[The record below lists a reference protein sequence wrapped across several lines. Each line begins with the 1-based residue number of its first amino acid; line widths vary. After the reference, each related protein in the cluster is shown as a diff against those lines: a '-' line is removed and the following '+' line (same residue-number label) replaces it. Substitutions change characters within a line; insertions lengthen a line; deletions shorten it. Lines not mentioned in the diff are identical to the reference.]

1 MRHRRSRTRAH
12 LRSSKALFASFILLA
27 FTGGCA
33 APEDDSPGLLGNGI
47 GIDHVVLVVSDLE
60 AARDYYVDV
69 LGFRMETVA
78 AGGRHPTGTR
88 NVGAYF
94 PDISYLELLAIDDRD
109 LVAVHRP
116 HYIRFTEQFGS
127 GVRFYALSTSSAAD
141 THSVLTQRG
150 LGVNP
155 PAPGTL
161 QREGRTEQSDEPR
174 WWIVS
179 FTADEPPAD
188 RPFFIEYTNRPYDLI
203 TDEWDE
209 GYAEIREED
218 FYAHTNTAL
227 GVKAVLVAVPDLAAS
242 REAHRQMGLELL
254 APSSPNEADRLAR
267 FKVRRHEVILVSAA
281 HDPLA
286 AAFVSERG
294 AGVMEIQIEVADL
307 PAARAVLD
315 AGLPPGTIEETGPE
329 MLTVP
334 AGHAY
339 GVRLSFVQETPDRRP
354 GAPAAQ

>member
-1 MRHRRSRTRAH
+1 M
-12 LRSSKALFASFILLA
+12 LALA
-27 FTGGCA
+27 GGCA
-33 APEDDSPGLLGNGI
+33 APQDDAPDLLGNGI

-60 AARDYYVDV
+60 AARNHYVDA
-69 LGFRMETVA
+69 LGFRMEAVA

-109 LVAVHRP
+109 QVAVHRP

-127 GVRFYALSTSSAAD
+127 GVRFYALSTSSAAH
-141 THSVLTQRG
+141 THSVLAQRG

-161 QREGRTEQSDEPR
+161 QREGRADESGEPR

-179 FTADEPPAD
+179 FTADDPPAD
-188 RPFFIEYTNRPYDLI
+188 RPFFIEYANRPYDLI
-203 TDEWDE
+203 ADEWDD
-209 GYAEIREED
+209 GYAEIREEAL
-218 FYAHTNTAL
+218 YAHPNTAL

-242 REAHRQMGLELL
+242 RETHQQMGLELL
-254 APSSPNEADRLAR
+254 PPASPDEAEGLAR
-267 FKVRRHEVILVSAA
+267 FQVRRHEVVLVSAA

-294 AGVMEIQIEVADL
+294 AGVMEVQIEVADL
-307 PAARAVLD
+307 TAARAALN
-315 AGLPPGTIEETGPE
+315 AGLPAGIVEESGPE

-334 AGHAY
+334 ASHAY
-339 GVRLSFVQETPDRRP
+339 GVRLSFVQETTDRRP
-354 GAPAAQ
+354 QVMRAD

>member
-1 MRHRRSRTRAH
+1 MRSPVRLIASIAM
-12 LRSSKALFASFILLA
+12 LALAS
-27 FTGGCA
+27 GCA
-33 APEDDSPGLLGNGI
+33 APQDDAPDLLGSGI

-60 AARDYYVDV
+60 AARDYYVEV

-109 LVAVHRP
+109 TVAVHRP
-116 HYIRFTEQFGS
+116 HYISFIDQFGS
-127 GVRFYALSTSSAAD
+127 GVRFYALSTSSAAH

-179 FTADEPPAD
+179 FTADEPPAV
-188 RPFFIEYTNRPYDLI
+188 RPFFIEYTNRPFDLI
-203 TDEWDE
+203 TDDWDE
-209 GYAEIREED
+209 GYADIREEE
-218 FYAHTNTAL
+218 FYAHPNTAL

-294 AGVMEIQIEVADL
+294 PGVMEVQIEVADL
-307 PAARAVLD
+307 QAERAVLEG
-315 AGLPPGTIEETGPE
+315 ARQPPGTIEDSGPE

-354 GAPAAQ
+354 GAPAAH